1 MTALR
6 TALVL
11 PLAAIALAAI
21 PGAAGAQSRY
31 CGNYSGN
38 SRIYALNVTCRTA
51 YHVIRNF
58 HVVCEQAPPVRGW
71 RRQTAPS
78 GVGAR
83 DSFPAFCSTG
93 RAGTYSCERASR
105 PLAHPSV
112 WTCRKHS
119 FVVSWRAA

>member
-11 PLAAIALAAI
+11 LLAAIALAAI
-21 PGAAGAQSRY
+21 PGAAGAESRY

-38 SRIYALNVTCRTA
+38 SKIYALHVTCRTA

-58 HVVCEQAPPVRGW
+58 TVVCEQAPPVRGW
-71 RRQTAPS
+71 RRRTMPPRVRAH
-78 GVGAR
+78 

-93 RAGTYSCERASR
+93 LSGTYSCERPFLHR
-105 PLAHPSV
+105 PTV

-119 FVVSWRAA
+119 FVVSWRSP